1 MSLSNEAVHQPQHSA
16 VGIHLKSFLMKLMNW
31 QPNEKSLSQISKSP
45 HHITQWEKNSQVQI
59 PSEAKYSKIRLS
71 VSSVDKNRCPKLE
84 GFTKNLW

>member
-1 MSLSNEAVHQPQHSA
+1 MSLSNEAVHQPQQHSA

-45 HHITQWEKNSQVQI
+45 HNITQWGKNSQVQI

-71 VSSVDKNRCPKLE
+71 VYSVDKK
-84 GFTKNLW
+84 